1 MKPGMDVCYTFAKE
15 NIMKLHIDITPKHR
29 ISPYLFMQFAEP
41 LGTADT
47 SVDAGWDFLNE
58 CWQPKLIDK
67 IRELGPTMIRWGGC
81 FASYYHWREAVGP
94 REARVPMHNLCWDG
108 MFANQIGTAEL
119 AELCRLVNAEPLMV
133 VNMESDG
140 RMHWAYPKPGMD
152 RLGTSDEAAA
162 WIRYANDPD
171 DPLRRSHGAAEP
183 YNIRWWQIGNETSY
197 DKNGF
202 DCGTAVRK
210 TAEFAQ
216 KMHAADPNI
225 HLIAWGDSGW
235 APRMCEDACE
245 YVGHIAFHHHFGSG
259 LPDSPLYGI
268 EYRRDPDRT
277 WEHLMNSCKSLEK
290 KIAEMREQAAPYGKR
305 LAMTEGHYALP
316 GRNRCE
322 VLSSWGAGVSYA
334 RCLSVIERASDVLD
348 IATLADFF
356 GNRWQVNAL
365 MMPTPARDGNAY
377 LQPVGEV
384 MKLYRHHIGTYALD
398 CTMTGNDGAPV
409 DVNAS
414 LSGDG
419 KTVYL
424 HLVNTNRTESRTIE
438 LEFPGEPEKIT
449 AFEIAHDSTE
459 EITQM
464 TPCLFNPAAREQEG
478 KKYTLPAAAVTAL
491 EIRLA

>member
-1 MKPGMDVCYTFAKE
+1 MKISVNT
-15 NIMKLHIDITPKHR
+15 TPKHR

-47 SVDAGWDFLNE
+47 SVDAGWDYLNE
-58 CWQPKLIDK
+58 CWQPKLIEK

-94 REARVPMHNLCWDG
+94 RESRVPMHNLCWDG
-108 MFANQIGTAEL
+108 MFSNQVGTAEL

-140 RMHWAYPKPGMD
+140 RMNWAYPKPGMD

-162 WIRYANDPD
+162 WVRYANDPD
-171 DPLRRSHGAAEP
+171 DALRIGHGAKEP

-202 DCGTAVRK
+202 DCETAVRK
-210 TAEFAQ
+210 TAEFAE
-216 KMHAADPNI
+216 KMHAADPSI
-225 HLIAWGDSGW
+225 HLITWGDSGW
-235 APRMCEDACE
+235 APQMCEGACE
-245 YVGHIAFHHHFGSG
+245 YVDHIAFHHHFGSG
-259 LPDSPLYGI
+259 LPDSPLYGT
-268 EYRRDPDRT
+268 EYRRDPERT
-277 WEHLMNSCKSLEK
+277 WQHLMNSCKSLEK
-290 KIAEMREQAAPYGKR
+290 KIAEMREQVAPYGKR

-334 RCLSVIERASDVLD
+334 RCLSVIEKASDILD

-365 MMPTPARDGNAY
+365 IMPTPARDGNAY

-384 MKLYRHHIGTYALD
+384 MKLYRHHIGEYALD
-398 CTMTGNDGAPV
+398 CTLTGNDGAPV

-414 LSGDG
+414 VSADG

-424 HLVNTNRTESRTIE
+424 HLVNTDRTESRTIE
-438 LEFPGEPEKIT
+438 LDLPEESAEIT

-464 TPCLFNPAAREQEG
+464 TPKLFNPVERKVNG
-478 KKYTLPAAAVTAL
+478 KSYTLPAAGVAAL
-491 EIRLA
+491 EIRRK